1 MTCQA
6 CQTWNSDDEH
16 RCRRC
21 GRRLRATPTRHV
33 RDAYPIAATALAY
46 QPEVQNQINQD
57 QAQEEQPL
65 ISAYNA
71 PADTGGQQVLFA
83 NPNERRVIPFDQL
96 TSPSERESIR
106 ARAAQLAQPS
116 PVKSAKVEVSARST
130 RRQPSK
136 TQDQQQF
143 DFFGK
148 SDIPVPPASAIQCGA
163 PVAPALLRLS
173 AALADGFMILLAT
186 FLFLATFRM
195 VAGPLPAGKYALI
208 GYGVAFFVIAVAYKL
223 MWCFGNRDSFGLSA
237 ARLRIVDLDGNLP
250 SQKRRFWRAFSS
262 FLSLGAAGLG
272 LIWIFADADA
282 LGWHDQISGTFPT
295 FSEE

>member
-33 RDAYPIAATALAY
+33 RDSYPIAATALAY
-46 QPEVQNQINQD
+46 QPEVQE
-57 QAQEEQPL
+57 QAKENEPV
-65 ISAYNA
+65 IA
-71 PADTGGQQVLFA
+71 PYIPAADGDGQQVLFA
-83 NPNERRVIPFDQL
+83 NPNESRVIPFDQL
-96 TSPSERESIR
+96 TSPAERESIR

-116 PVKSAKVEVSARST
+116 PVKSAKVEVSARSG
-130 RRQPSK
+130 RRQASNTK
-136 TQDQQQF
+136 EQQQF

-148 SDIPVPPASAIQCGA
+148 SEIPAPPASAIQCGA

-186 FLFLATFRM
+186 FLFLATFRLA
-195 VAGPLPAGKYALI
+195 AGPLPTGKYALI
-208 GYGVAFFVIAVAYKL
+208 GYGIALLVIAVAYKL
-223 MWCFGNRDSFGLSA
+223 IWCFGNRDSFGLA
-237 ARLRIVDLDGNLP
+237 VARLRIVDLDGNAP

-272 LIWIFADADA
+272 LVWIFADADA

>member
-33 RDAYPIAATALAY
+33 RDSYPIAATALAY
-46 QPEVQNQINQD
+46 HP
-57 QAQEEQPL
+57 EEQDEPV
-65 ISAYNA
+65 IATYDPA
-71 PADTGGQQVLFA
+71 PYHPPAGDGQQVLFA
-83 NPNERRVIPFDQL
+83 NPNEGRVIPFDQL
-96 TSPSERESIR
+96 TSPAERESIR
-106 ARAAQLAQPS
+106 ARAAQLTQPS
-116 PVKSAKVEVSARST
+116 PVKSAKVEVSARSS
-130 RRQPSK
+130 RRQASK
-136 TQDQQQF
+136 SQDQQQF

-148 SDIPVPPASAIQCGA
+148 TEVPAAPPSAIQCGA
-163 PVAPALLRLS
+163 PVAPVVLRLS
-173 AALADGFMILLAT
+173 AAVADGFMILLAT
-186 FLFLATFRM
+186 FLFLATFRL
-195 VAGPLPAGKYALI
+195 VLGPLPTGKYALI
-208 GYGVAFFVIAVAYKL
+208 GYGIAFFSISVAYKL
-223 MWCFGNRDSFGLSA
+223 IWCFGNRDSFGLSA
-237 ARLRIVDLDGNLP
+237 ARLRIVDLDGNAP